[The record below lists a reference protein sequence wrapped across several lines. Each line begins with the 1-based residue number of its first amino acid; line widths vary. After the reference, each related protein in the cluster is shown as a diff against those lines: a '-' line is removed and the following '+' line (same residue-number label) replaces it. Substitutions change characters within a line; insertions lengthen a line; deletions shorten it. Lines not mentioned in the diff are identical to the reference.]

1 MSNST
6 DYNLEAS
13 KILDADHNAN
23 PEVDEDGSLEGACLT
38 CGYAVGWR
46 DDSYGD
52 PEHYTL
58 ADADYVKRF
67 PHIWDD
73 KR

>member
-1 MSNST
+1 MNI

-13 KILDADHNAN
+13 KILDADHNAD
-23 PEVDEDGSLEGACLT
+23 PELDSDGSIEGSCLK

-46 DDSYGD
+46 DDTTTGD

-58 ADADYVKRF
+58 ASAEYVKRF

-73 KR
+73 TR